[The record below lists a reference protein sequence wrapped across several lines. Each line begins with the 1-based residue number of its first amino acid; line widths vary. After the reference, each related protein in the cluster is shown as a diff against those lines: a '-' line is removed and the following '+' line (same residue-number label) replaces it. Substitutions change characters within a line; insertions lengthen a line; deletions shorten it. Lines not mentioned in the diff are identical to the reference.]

1 MNKIQEDR
9 TMMKRT
15 KALKKLNIRKASVG
29 DPQKY
34 MHAKWNLTNAFRE
47 QCSMRCLIL
56 VRAEA

>member
-1 MNKIQEDR
+1 
-9 TMMKRT
+9 MMKRT
-15 KALKKLNIRKASVG
+15 KALKKLNVRKASVG